1 MLSEASHLYRHDD
14 TEWHSYQNRGQSR
27 HDNNEPSLRYGF
39 AKRKP
44 SRSNVY
50 RYPPQGLASQ
60 AEGAT
65 ESGGAVQETVG
76 AGPSGD
82 GPLLPSYTGYAPLNA
97 GARYGRYQVLA
108 VLPIVFTE
116 RPCRDL
122 LPHLIDPRT
131 LFE

>member
-1 MLSEASHLYRHDD
+1 MYRHDD

-60 AEGAT
+60 ADCVT
-65 ESGGAVQETVG
+65 KSGSAVQDVVG
-76 AGPSGD
+76 ASSTGD
-82 GPLLPSYTGYAPLNA
+82 GYLLPLGVWSMPLMRVCVMDSI
-97 GARYGRYQVLA
+97 RY
-108 VLPIVFTE
+108 
-116 RPCRDL
+116 
-122 LPHLIDPRT
+122 
-131 LFE
+131 